1 MTPKSRQKSSERFR
15 LIGPGG
21 ALFLELAESALCDR
35 QRPRR
40 ESGRP
45 SALTEM
51 YRFRVGQRRMP
62 NKELVGRQQEKSHVD
77 EIMCRL

>member
-1 MTPKSRQKSSERFR
+1 MTPKSRQRSSERFR
-15 LIGPGG
+15 RVGPGA
-21 ALFLELAESALCDR
+21 ALFLELADSDR
-35 QRPRR
+35 QRPRL

-45 SALTEM
+45 SALREV

-62 NKELVGRQQEKSHVD
+62 NKELIGHQQEKSHVD

>member
-1 MTPKSRQKSSERFR
+1 VRPTTGILEQHSSWN
-15 LIGPGG
+15 L
-21 ALFLELAESALCDR
+21 LSQHYSDR
-35 QRPRR
+35 QRPRL

-45 SALTEM
+45 SALREM

-62 NKELVGRQQEKSHVD
+62 DKELIGHQQEKSHVG